1 MRGRNR
7 NIFYFILLAGLLAII
22 WASYKSFNT
31 IAAPADR
38 TTSEFLAAADGGKIS
53 TALIKGNGTEVVWD
67 SIDGGHYKTTFRDTY
82 QIETIL
88 RDDHVKFNTEQ
99 PSSSNL
105 LLSVILPN
113 LILFLVIGGFMLYML
128 RQTQNGN
135 NHAISLRRRLA
146 RLLNG
151 DKTALTL
158 HHVAGVGEGKH
169 ELTEIAEFLKV
180 PEEITA

>member
-38 TTSEFLAAADGGKIS
+38 TTSELIQAADAHNVKQA
-53 TALIKGNGTEVVWD
+53 TIKGNGTEVDW
-67 SIDGGHYKTTFRDTY
+67 IDNAGNHFKATLRETY
-82 QIETIL
+82 QNETKVL
-88 RDDHVKFNTEQ
+88 EDNVNFSTEQ

-113 LILFLVIGGFMLYML
+113 LILFLVIGGVMWEMLGPTN
-128 RQTQNGN
+128 R
-135 NHAISLRRRLA
+135 
-146 RLLNG
+146 
-151 DKTALTL
+151 
-158 HHVAGVGEGKH
+158 GKN
-169 ELTEIAEFLKV
+169 K
-180 PEEITA
+180 

>member
-38 TTSEFLAAADGGKIS
+38 TTSELIQAADAHNVKQA
-53 TALIKGNGTEVVWD
+53 TIKGNGTEVDW
-67 SIDGGHYKTTFRDTY
+67 IDNAGNHFKTTFRDTH
-82 QIETIL
+82 QIETKL
-88 RDDHVKFNTEQ
+88 LEDNVNFSTEQ

-113 LILFLVIGGFMLYML
+113 LILFLVIGGGLWGVL
-128 RQTQNGN
+128 G
-135 NHAISLRRRLA
+135 A
-146 RLLNG
+146 RKSG
-151 DKTALTL
+151 T
-158 HHVAGVGEGKH
+158 
-169 ELTEIAEFLKV
+169 
-180 PEEITA
+180 

>member
-22 WASYKSFNT
+22 WASYKSFNR

-82 QIETIL
+82 QIEPIPP
-88 RDDHVKFNTEQ
+88 DDQVNFSTEQ
-99 PSSSNL
+99 PRSPQLWPSA
-105 LLSVILPN
+105 LP
-113 LILFLVIGGFMLYML
+113 
-128 RQTQNGN
+128 
-135 NHAISLRRRLA
+135 
-146 RLLNG
+146 
-151 DKTALTL
+151 
-158 HHVAGVGEGKH
+158 
-169 ELTEIAEFLKV
+169 
-180 PEEITA
+180 